1 MEVLDLPLTVNW
13 KAFSSHFQI
22 RKYNS
27 NWRKL
32 AIMSFVTIGKNNG
45 ANLMKF
51 FPVLKV
57 SHHLKLGLIPLV
69 KL

>member
-1 MEVLDLPLTVNW
+1 
-13 KAFSSHFQI
+13 
-22 RKYNS
+22 
-27 NWRKL
+27 
-32 AIMSFVTIGKNNG
+32 MSFVTMGKNNG

>member
-1 MEVLDLPLTVNW
+1 MEVLELPLTVNW
-13 KAFSSHFQI
+13 KAFLSFSDMQ
-22 RKYNS
+22 YNS
-27 NWRKL
+27 DWRKL

>member
-1 MEVLDLPLTVNW
+1 MEVLELPLTVNW
-13 KAFSSHFQI
+13 KAFLSFSDMQ
-22 RKYNS
+22 YNS